1 MKRSIAVIVVTAFC
15 LITSVGLAQVDSTP
29 IASPTPPTSGEV
41 QSQIPAATTGT
52 APVDTGIPSGTGTTG
67 TSGTTMEKAAENNS
81 NGSSLVW
88 AALLAV
94 ALAGL
99 IVYLRQKKR
108 TT

>member
-1 MKRSIAVIVVTAFC
+1 MRRTIPILVVLCF
-15 LITSVGLAQVDSTP
+15 LSTSLFAQVDSSTITTP
-29 IASPTPPTSGEV
+29 SPPTSGEV

-52 APVDTGIPSGTGTTG
+52 APVDTGMPSGTGTTG
-67 TSGTTMEKAAENNS
+67 TSGTTMEEAAKNNS
-81 NGSSLVW
+81 DGGSLVW

-99 IVYLRQKKR
+99 IVYMRRKRR